1 MLIADAHVHFHACFQ
16 WDRFFDAALQNLTGA
31 APHVAPGEAL
41 LPYLLLTES
50 PGVDYFRRWRDVA
63 GKATRS
69 SVRWRVEPTREDCSL
84 TARREDG
91 AAIVIVAGRQVP
103 TAERLEVLALG
114 TTDGIPQ
121 GLPFHECVRRAGEI
135 ARVVCVPWGFGKW
148 SLGRDAVVREALK
161 HADQSTFF
169 LGDGAGRPRGRRIPH
184 LFEIAAEHGIRV
196 LPGSDPFPVRRHE
209 DRAGT
214 LCFSVAG
221 DPDIEKPWERLEAA
235 VTGGATLVP
244 LGTHVG
250 LITFM
255 RDQMELRLARMAR
268 RGRES

>member
-1 MLIADAHVHFHACFQ
+1 MLIADAHVHFHACFRRH
-16 WDRFFDAALQNLTGA
+16 RFFDAAWQNLTGA
-31 APHVAPGEAL
+31 APHLASGEAL

-50 PGVDYFRRWRDVA
+50 PGVDYFRRWRDEA
-63 GKATRS
+63 ARATQS
-69 SVRWRVEPTREDCSL
+69 SVRWRVEPTGEDCSL

-91 AAIVIVAGRQVP
+91 AVLVIVAGRQVP

-148 SLGRDAVVREALK
+148 SLGRGAVVREALK
-161 HADQSTFF
+161 HADPSTFF
-169 LGDGAGRPRGRRIPH
+169 LGDGAGRPRGRRVPQ

-209 DRAGT
+209 ARAGT
-214 LCFSVAG
+214 LCFAVSGAA
-221 DPDIEKPWERLEAA
+221 DLERPWERLAAAVTSEAA
-235 VTGGATLVP
+235 VVV
-244 LGTHVG
+244 LGSRVG
-250 LITFM
+250 LIAFV
-255 RDQMELRLARMAR
+255 RDQVELRLAGDTRE
-268 RGRES
+268 RES